1 MKICKIVVDATYGPI
16 QTVGENVQAGQVI
29 GRGPDG
35 QPVES
40 PVDGRIVGLD
50 FDPESHHFVVTI
62 DADVPA

>member
-1 MKICKIVVDATYGPI
+1 MKICKLVVDATCGPM
-16 QTVGENVQAGQVI
+16 QEVGETVQTGQVI

-50 FDPESHHFVVTI
+50 FDPESHQFAVTI
-62 DADVPA
+62 DAVVPA